1 MEEVKIC
8 AEKTDGKIKEL
19 DKQYKGKLCKA
30 GLALETR
37 LDKNNRMSAER
48 KINKGVK
55 NWKKEIATT
64 DNKVNKTEVKVT
76 VTASLQKQVVNK
88 ATHQIDDLK

>member
-1 MEEVKIC
+1 
-8 AEKTDGKIKEL
+8 
-19 DKQYKGKLCKA
+19 
-30 GLALETR
+30 
-37 LDKNNRMSAER
+37 MSAESK
-48 KINKGVK
+48 KINKGVE

>member
-1 MEEVKIC
+1 MTKTIGC
-8 AEKTDGKIKEL
+8 LQREK
-19 DKQYKGKLCKA
+19 
-30 GLALETR
+30 
-37 LDKNNRMSAER
+37 
-48 KINKGVK
+48 KINKGVE